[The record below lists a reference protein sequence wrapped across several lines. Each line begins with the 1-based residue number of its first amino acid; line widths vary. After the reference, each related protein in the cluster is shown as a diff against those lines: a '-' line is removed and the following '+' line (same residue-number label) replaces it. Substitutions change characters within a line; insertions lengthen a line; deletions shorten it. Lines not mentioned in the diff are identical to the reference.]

1 MAYEFGSKHGL
12 LVYSYPEDRRPD
24 SKSDIMTFGFITVQ
38 ENAQLIRVTSA
49 SSTDFL
55 ELTLVFIIYFFLI
68 KINQSVG

>member
-55 ELTLVFIIYFFLI
+55 ELTLVFILFFFFFFL
-68 KINQSVG
+68 N